1 MNHVYNLADVHLL
14 QPSLVTIGVFDGVHR
29 GHQYLIR
36 KLVDRARATNRLAV
50 VLTFFPH
57 PDIVLRNLQGRYYLT
72 TAEQRA
78 ALLSE
83 LGVDCVVTH
92 PFDENTRHMRAAE
105 FVDLLVKYL
114 KVDELWVG
122 ADFAMGYEREGNVQ
136 YLAEQGKTKSFTVQ
150 TVDLLQAENADSAIS
165 STAIREAIEAGNV
178 EQAAVWL
185 GRGHTVMG
193 KVVHGHARGRTIGFP
208 TANVEA
214 WEQQV
219 LPANGV
225 YAGWATVDG
234 QRHMTVT
241 NVGVRPTFSGDNIT
255 IESFILDFSRDIY
268 DQVVGISFEK
278 RLRGEQKFENI
289 QALIAQIRTDAEEG
303 RAFLES
309 LSE

>member
-1 MNHVYNLADVHLL
+1 MNHVYSLSDVHLL

-36 KLVDRARATNRLAV
+36 KLVEHARETNRLAV

-57 PDIVLRNLQGRYYLT
+57 PDIVLRGLQGRYYLT
-72 TAEQRA
+72 TSDQRA
-78 ALLSE
+78 ALLVD

-92 PFDENTRHMRAAE
+92 PFDETTRHMRAAE
-105 FVDLLVKYL
+105 FVDLLVRHL

-136 YLAEQGKTKSFTVQ
+136 YLTEQGKEKGFTVQ

-165 STAIREAIEAGNV
+165 STAIREAIESGNV

-185 GRGHTVMG
+185 GRGHTVTG
-193 KVVHGHARGRTIGFP
+193 KVVHGQARGRTIGFP
-208 TANVEA
+208 TANIEA
-214 WEQQV
+214 WDQQV

-234 QRHMTVT
+234 QRHMAVT
-241 NVGVRPTFSGDNIT
+241 NVGIRPTFSGDNIT
-255 IESFILDFSRDIY
+255 IESFIMDFSRDIY
-268 DQVVGISFEK
+268 DQVVSISFEK

-289 QALIAQIRTDAEEG
+289 QALMAQIRADADAG
-303 RAFLES
+303 RAFLEAQS
-309 LSE
+309 

>member
-1 MNHVYNLADVHLL
+1 MNHVYNLSDVNLS

-36 KLVDRARATNRLAV
+36 KLVDHARATNRLAV

-57 PDIVLRNLQGRYYLT
+57 PDIVLRGLQGRYYLT
-72 TAEQRA
+72 TADQRA
-78 ALLSE
+78 ALLVD

-114 KVDELWVG
+114 KVRELWVG
-122 ADFAMGYEREGNVQ
+122 ADFSMGYQREGNVQ
-136 YLAEQGKTKSFTVQ
+136 YLTEQGKDKGFTVQ

-185 GRGHTVMG
+185 GRGHAVVG
-193 KVVHGHARGRTIGFP
+193 KVVHGQARGRTIGFP

-214 WEQQV
+214 WDQQV

-225 YAGWATVDG
+225 YAGWAIVDG
-234 QRHMTVT
+234 RRHMAVT
-241 NVGVRPTFSGDNIT
+241 NVGIRPTFSGDNIT
-255 IESFILDFSRDIY
+255 IESFIMDFSRDIY
-268 DQVVGISFEK
+268 DQMVSISFEK

-289 QALIAQIRTDAEEG
+289 QALMAQIRADADAG

-309 LSE
+309 QL